1 MYMAHNILGRALAI
15 GVMACIGAVAQVK
28 ADPQSVTVQGVKDPS
43 SWKRAES
50 PHLVVYSDSSSDD
63 VRRLVDHLE
72 RLDHVMRVFLRD
84 YIHVPAAAQ
93 KLTLYYPER
102 TGDFATVA
110 TDPPSKAV
118 GLYDNCVAGV
128 QGFGVSYEP
137 VPELK
142 NEELAKLPLRESESY
157 IFEAYARHFIY
168 RHTGI
173 RAPSQLIDGL
183 AQFFA
188 ATRFSATQTV
198 LGRTPTAIGRY
209 LAFLGNGHRYSLLY
223 RAVLDHPDWQATG
236 YVGSGYAGPEG
247 VALEYQTKSWLLTHY
262 MLSTAERR
270 KQMADYLNL
279 VHDDTPTIA
288 AFEKAFGMKI
298 DELDY
303 KMFRY
308 WHKGAY
314 TVQVDFPMPPATPI
328 AIETLTRAAG
338 EVVLA
343 GAALKSCPE
352 RKTGEALLKQLTEQS
367 GKASANEFVL
377 LTLSRAQI
385 GWGNPND
392 AVGPLAAL
400 LRARPNHVEALQ
412 LLGMAHLRL
421 AANASAA
428 DRGTHL
434 AAARRY
440 LAQARAGD
448 PASSEAA
455 WELFKA
461 ELDSEAQP
469 TPLALASAIAANDSA
484 PEVPAYARAAALAYA
499 YTGKADETETVL
511 SALAQNTA
519 DTQSAAWA
527 RDWRQRLAHGVGRA
541 ELVAEL
547 RRTPAARPSREWTI
561 ATSDVMKKV
570 ECKASVEDI
579 RATLDNPSFR
589 RILAEKGMSDSEI
602 NAIAPNLEMSC
613 HFK

>member
-1 MYMAHNILGRALAI
+1 MAHKILGRALAVAI
-15 GVMACIGAVAQVK
+15 GVMACIGAAAQVK
-28 ADPQSVTVQGVKDPS
+28 PETQSVTVQGVKDPS

-63 VRRLVDHLE
+63 ARRLVDHLE
-72 RLDHVMRVFLRD
+72 RLDHVMRVYLRD
-84 YIHVPAAAQ
+84 YIRVPAAAQ

-110 TDPPSKAV
+110 TDPPRKAI
-118 GLYDNCVAGV
+118 GLYASCVASV
-128 QGFGVSYEP
+128 QGFGVNYEP

-142 NEELAKLPLRESESY
+142 NEELAKLPLGESESY

-168 RHTGI
+168 RYTGI

-183 AQFFA
+183 AQFFS

-198 LGRTPTAIGRY
+198 LGRTPPAIGRY

-247 VALEYQTKSWLLTHY
+247 VALEYQAKSWLLTHY
-262 MLSTAERR
+262 MLSTVERR

-303 KMFRY
+303 AMFRY
-308 WHKGAY
+308 WHQGAY
-314 TVQVDFPMPPATPI
+314 AVQLEFPMPPSIPVAV
-328 AIETLTRAAG
+328 ETLTSAAG
-338 EVVLA
+338 DVVIA
-343 GAALKSCPE
+343 SAALKSCPD
-352 RKTGEALLKQLTEQS
+352 RKTGEALLKRLAEQS

-392 AVGPLAAL
+392 AVGPLEAL
-400 LRARPNHVEALQ
+400 LRARTNHVEALQ

-421 AANASAA
+421 AANASEA

-440 LAQARAGD
+440 LAQAHAGD
-448 PASSEAA
+448 PASSEAV

-461 ELDSEAQP
+461 ELDSGAQS
-469 TPLALASAIAANDSA
+469 TPLALASAIAANDNA
-484 PEVPAYARAAALAYA
+484 PEVPGYARAAALAYA
-499 YTGKADETETVL
+499 YTGKANETETVL

-519 DTQSAAWA
+519 DMQSAAWA
-527 RDWRQRLAHGVGRA
+527 RDWRQRLAHGVGRTD
-541 ELVAEL
+541 LVAEL
-547 RRTPAARPSREWTI
+547 RRTPATGPSREWTI
-561 ATSDVMKKV
+561 EAGDVMKNV
-570 ECKASVEDI
+570 ECTASVDDLRPNI
-579 RATLDNPSFR
+579 DNPSFR
-589 RILAEKGMSDSEI
+589 RLLHEKGMSDAEI
-602 NAIAPNLEMSC
+602 NAIVPNLEMSC
-613 HFK
+613 RF

>member
-1 MYMAHNILGRALAI
+1 MTQNVLGRALALAI
-15 GVMACIGAVAQVK
+15 GVMVCIGAAAQVK
-28 ADPQSVTVQGVKDPS
+28 SETQSVTVQGVKDPS
-43 SWKRAES
+43 YWKRAES
-50 PHLVVYSDSSSDD
+50 PHLVVYSDGASDD
-63 VRRLVDHLE
+63 VRRLADHLE

-84 YIHVPAAAQ
+84 YIRVPAAAQ

-110 TDPPSKAV
+110 TDPPRKAI
-118 GLYDNCVAGV
+118 GLYDSCVAGV

-142 NEELAKLPLRESESY
+142 NEELATLPLRESESY

-168 RHTGI
+168 RFTDI
-173 RAPSQLIDGL
+173 RAPAQLIDGL

-188 ATRFSATQTV
+188 TTRFSATQTV

-209 LAFLGNGHRYSLLY
+209 LAFLGDGHRYSLLY
-223 RAVLDHPDWQATG
+223 RDVLDHPDWQATG
-236 YVGSGYAGPEG
+236 YAGSGYAGPEG
-247 VALEYQTKSWLLTHY
+247 VALEYQAKSWLLTHY

-288 AFEKAFGMKI
+288 AFEKAFGMKVE
-298 DELDY
+298 ELDHA
-303 KMFRY
+303 MFRY
-308 WHKGAY
+308 WHKDAH

-328 AIETLTRAAG
+328 AVDTLTRAAG
-338 EVVLA
+338 DVVLA
-343 GAALKSCPE
+343 SAALKSCPD

-392 AVGPLAAL
+392 AIGPLEAL
-400 LRARPNHVEALQ
+400 LRARTNHVEALQ
-412 LLGMAHLRL
+412 LLGMAHQRL

-434 AAARRY
+434 AAARRF
-440 LAQARAGD
+440 LALAHAGD

-484 PEVPAYARAAALAYA
+484 PEVPGYARAAALAYA
-499 YTGKADETETVL
+499 YTGQADDTEAVL

-541 ELVAEL
+541 DLVAEL
-547 RRTPAARPSREWTI
+547 RRTPATRPSREWTI
-561 ATSDVMKKV
+561 AASDVMKNV
-570 ECKASVEDI
+570 ECRAGVENA
-579 RATLDNPSFR
+579 RAFMENPSFR
-589 RILAEKGMSDSEI
+589 ELLKAKGMRPEQMD
-602 NAIAPNLEMSC
+602 AIMPSLEMGC
-613 HFK
+613 QF

>member
-1 MYMAHNILGRALAI
+1 MAHTILGRALALAL
-15 GVMACIGAVAQVK
+15 GALACVGAAAQVQP
-28 ADPQSVTVQGVKDPS
+28 DTQSVKVRGVKDPS
-43 SWKRAES
+43 YWKRAES
-50 PHLVVYSDSSSDD
+50 PHLVVYADSGGDD
-63 VRRLVDHLE
+63 VRRLVNHLE

-84 YIHVPAAAQ
+84 YIHVPATAQ

-102 TGDFATVA
+102 TGDFGTVA
-110 TDPPSKAV
+110 TDPPRKAI
-118 GLYDNCVAGV
+118 GLYESCTAGV
-128 QGFGVSYEP
+128 QGFGVSFEP
-137 VPELK
+137 VSEPK

-168 RHTGI
+168 RHTDI

-198 LGRTPTAIGRY
+198 LGRTPPAIERY
-209 LAFLGNGHRYSLLY
+209 LAFLGDGHRYSLLY

-236 YVGSGYAGPEG
+236 YAGSGYAGPEG
-247 VALEYQTKSWLLTHY
+247 VALEYQAKSWLLTHY

-288 AFEKAFGMKI
+288 AFEKTFGMKI

-303 KMFRY
+303 AMFRY
-308 WHKGAY
+308 WHKDAHV
-314 TVQVDFPMPPATPI
+314 VQVDFPMPPAIPI
-328 AIETLTRAAG
+328 SVDTLTRAAG

-343 GAALKSCPE
+343 SAALKSCPD

-367 GKASANEFVL
+367 GNASANEFVL

-385 GWGNPND
+385 EWGNPNE
-392 AVGPLAAL
+392 AVGPLTAL

-421 AANASAA
+421 AANANEA

-434 AAARRY
+434 AAARHY
-440 LAQARAGD
+440 LAQARASD

-455 WELFKA
+455 WELFRA

-469 TPLALASAIAANDSA
+469 TPLALASAIAANDNA
-484 PEVPAYARAAALAYA
+484 PEVPGYARAAALAYA

-519 DTQSAAWA
+519 DTQSAVWA

-547 RRTPAARPSREWTI
+547 RRTPATRPAREWTI
-561 ATSDVMKKV
+561 AVSDVMRNIACKVNVENGRAFIENPWYRDFLKDVKK
-570 ECKASVEDI
+570 I
-579 RATLDNPSFR
+579 PPH
-589 RILAEKGMSDSEI
+589 EI
-602 NAIAPNLEMSC
+602 DAIMPNLERGC
-613 HFK
+613 QP

>member
-1 MYMAHNILGRALAI
+1 MAHNILGRAIALAI
-15 GVMACIGAVAQVK
+15 GIMACIGAVAQVK
-28 ADPQSVTVQGVKDPS
+28 AETQSVTVQGVKDPS
-43 SWKRAES
+43 YWKRAES
-50 PHLVVYSDSSSDD
+50 PHLIVYSDSSSDD

-72 RLDHVMRVFLRD
+72 RLDHVMRVYLRD
-84 YIHVPAAAQ
+84 YILVPAAAQ

-102 TGDFATVA
+102 TGDFATVTTVA
-110 TDPPSKAV
+110 TDPPRMPI
-118 GLYDNCVAGV
+118 GRYDSCVAGV
-128 QGFGVSYEP
+128 QGFGISYEP

-142 NEELAKLPLRESESY
+142 NRELAKLPLLESESY
-157 IFEAYARHFIY
+157 ILEAYARHFIY
-168 RHTGI
+168 RYTGI
-173 RAPSQLIDGL
+173 RAPAQLIDGL
-183 AQFFA
+183 AQFFS
-188 ATRFSATQTV
+188 ATRFSTTQTV
-198 LGRTPTAIGRY
+198 LGRTPPALGYY
-209 LAFLGNGHRYSLLY
+209 LNFLGNGHRYSLLY
-223 RAVLDHPDWQATG
+223 HSVLDHPDWQATG

-279 VHDDTPTIA
+279 VHDDMPTIA

-298 DELDY
+298 DDLDY

-308 WHKGAY
+308 WHQGAY
-314 TVQVDFPMPPATPI
+314 TVQVDFPMPAIPI
-328 AIETLTRAAG
+328 AVETLTRAAG
-338 EVVLA
+338 DVVLA
-343 GAALKSCPE
+343 SAALKSCPD

-367 GKASANEFVL
+367 GKAPANEFVL

-385 GWGNPND
+385 EWGNPDD
-392 AVGPLAAL
+392 AIGPLEAL
-400 LRARPNHVEALQ
+400 LRSRTNHVEALQ

-440 LAQARAGD
+440 LEQARAGD

-455 WELFKA
+455 WESFKA

-469 TPLALASAIAANDSA
+469 TPMALANAIAANDSA

-499 YTGKADETETVL
+499 YTGKADETEAVL

-541 ELVAEL
+541 DLVAEL
-547 RRTPAARPSREWTI
+547 RRTPATRPFREWTI
-561 ATSDVMKKV
+561 EASAVMKSV
-570 ECKASVEDI
+570 ECKANAQDAADFMSS
-579 RATLDNPSFR
+579 PSFQQLLR
-589 RILAEKGMSDSEI
+589 DKGMRPGDI
-602 NAIAPNLEMSC
+602 IAGLGVSC
-613 HFK
+613 